1 MVCCFRS
8 KSGSKIDVWRERS
21 WMTEPNHCVKMPAVM
36 DSPRVRYLLNR
47 RSRGTSTSNHAT
59 VLIATRGQSALLI
72 YSEDKHILYIL
83 HIVILLCYG
92 MAAMIFLQNFQF
104 IALDGSGFK
113 TVMHFSLAKDKTWWN
128 QKVWTKS
135 TWVKCEILE
144 IHLDVSLVG

>member
-1 MVCCFRS
+1 M
-8 KSGSKIDVWRERS
+8 
-21 WMTEPNHCVKMPAVM
+21 A
-36 DSPRVRYLLNR
+36 
-47 RSRGTSTSNHAT
+47 TSISNHAT

-113 TVMHFSLAKDKTWWN
+113 TVMHCFFGKGQNLVKPKGLDEINLSKVRDSGNSSGCVSGWLEREWDGPSLEKRK
-128 QKVWTKS
+128 QKQK
-135 TWVKCEILE
+135 LYY
-144 IHLDVSLVG
+144 SLQAELKPKQK